1 MAVIRA
7 SIISSSPSG
16 HGAER
21 GAVPPHAQRRRC
33 GVIPNGGRHMFT
45 LIDDGTVH
53 EIDATVDDGRVLL
66 SPAGLAEIGWELH
79 PEGLCRE
86 GLCVPVPADAA
97 LEVGEHVDLA
107 ALARVLDRPLAI
119 DADEGTA
126 YLGVSAGERARAL
139 RSL

>member
-1 MAVIRA
+1 
-7 SIISSSPSG
+7 
-16 HGAER
+16 
-21 GAVPPHAQRRRC
+21 
-33 GVIPNGGRHMFT
+33 MFT

-139 RSL
+139 RSLVAPDFTLPDLTGRPHRLSDHRGKKILLVAYASW